1 MRRLLNDGYEAV
13 EEMLAGYCLAHSEH
27 VYLLENDQRVVVSRH
42 LSQEPRVRII
52 VGGGSGHE
60 PLFLGYVGKDFADAA
75 VIGNVN
81 TSPSPEP
88 CYQAVKAVDSGRGCL
103 YLYGNYAG
111 DVMNF
116 DMGAELAAE
125 DGIQVETVLVTD
137 DVYSAKE
144 VSERRGVAGDI
155 IVFKV
160 ASGAAAQGY
169 DLAKVKALAEKANS
183 RTYSMGV
190 ALSSSTLPVTGEVI
204 FEMADGEMEVGMGIH
219 GEPGIERT
227 ALATADEVVEQL
239 LSHILAEAKL
249 AEGAEIHVLV
259 NGLGGLPLMDQYI
272 SYRRVVEILEEEG
285 FEIASSQ
292 VGNYAT
298 SMDMIG
304 LSITIVDLDEE
315 IKDLLAAPCDTPYWR
330 Q

>member
-169 DLAKVKALAEKANS
+169 DLAKVKALAEKSNS

-249 AEGAEIHVLV
+249 AEGADIHVLV